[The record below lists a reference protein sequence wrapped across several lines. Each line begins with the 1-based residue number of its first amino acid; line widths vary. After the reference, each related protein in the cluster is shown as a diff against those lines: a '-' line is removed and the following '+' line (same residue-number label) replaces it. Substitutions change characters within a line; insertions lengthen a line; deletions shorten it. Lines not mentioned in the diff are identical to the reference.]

1 MTGWGTWWCS
11 AILVAFAIL
20 FGGASNRAHGDE
32 GRTDDGWRRTAQ
44 GWERMES
51 WTAPQS
57 TALYGYRFDT
67 NDRPAGHDR
76 RTDVHP
82 AVFLG
87 LLLLVVGAAL
97 LLLPPARLTNGSLN
111 AISDGSNRRHAA

>member
-20 FGGASNRAHGDE
+20 FGGASNRAHGDD
-32 GRTDDGWRRTAQ
+32 GRADDGWRRTAQ

-67 NDRPAGHDR
+67 NDYPARSRSTHRCAPGR
-76 RTDVHP
+76 IP
-82 AVFLG
+82 
-87 LLLLVVGAAL
+87 GAATAGRRCGAA
-97 LLLPPARLTNGSLN
+97 PASPGQ
-111 AISDGSNRRHAA
+111 AH